1 MVFLDTIPNGSL
13 SRTMAYPD
21 KTVRLDRDT
30 LCIIPTDDEEIFYK
44 ICDRL
49 KFGPSVLKIRLP
61 KSVFIPKIGAYKVGA
76 INIRYNNSKINDD
89 LKVAKERGY
98 TNSTYVAAAVKDFN
112 VYVNTVK
119 LVQKFNTIALSPIN
133 NITRWK
139 SILNSHT
146 MTHAHKYVVF
156 TPDNTLVKITSMA
169 QVFKKDYKSNNL
181 YINFL
186 YNIIYNFEEFKSTFN
201 GYVFLFTDY
210 KITFRLDLSQME
222 DMKHQEIIALLFKN
236 LKFLQMG
243 VELIESTDGT
253 NEEIID
259 YNSAA
264 IQVASNIIDNVT
276 TSDSK
281 LNNEKVN
288 NEVNTILQSDAKTK
302 EKAEKIE
309 NILAKSVG
317 KKTSPIEDE
326 RLRKI
331 RNKQEVIQERNLTE
345 ILEKLEHTAE
355 YVLTTKTITNTANK
369 FNTFSIYDMDS
380 QYEEVATKDRLDI
393 GESFSNNAIPLYLT
407 NYNEKKDMDS
417 TDTKCKIVKFQ
428 FESPYNDSD
437 KYSFSL
443 RIPELRDGKFLHLN
457 GSDKV
462 MIRQKLAKPIIKL
475 TDSVAFTTY
484 YNKMFIVSTNGN
496 LNKRTGKIKK
506 YIKYLRKNYSN
517 LVLGKYFDFT
527 PGYFVHRYKNIL
539 GPELLEISRYFSVIK
554 IDDDNYIDLSF
565 NKERSDQFNQG
576 SGRYVF
582 AYINNFYYTCNPH
595 DDVIEMLDSS
605 FDLISEVNILD
616 VFGNLFDMSN
626 DEIFSKFEGI
636 RNSKGSDNIVYS
648 HAKLLNQSIPLLT
661 ILLQV
666 YESNLKLLLDRLVED
681 YNLEYKII
689 LTEDKKEYKD
699 VDKDDVD
706 NLKFENF
713 ILQIKYNNTSNRTLL
728 APLLSYDLEAF
739 DSLILNG
746 IIEDTISSSNL
757 IMYMENFRDLFIDPI
772 TKNVMIDLG
781 LPDDYA
787 GALIYCNHLL
797 FNYDRTISDISLQ
810 NERMPANSEII
821 QGVMYKV
828 MADAFVDY
836 SNKKKRGS
844 HRAEFSVERDAVIN
858 YLNELPNIEE
868 SSKIN
873 PVQHLDKTLTASN
886 KGISGVN
893 NSRSYTIPKRMWDES
908 FYGVFSD
915 TSPYNASTGI
925 SKHLAVNPNI
935 TDIRGYFKESN
946 LEEVNPD
953 QIMSVSESLGTFSQ
967 RHDSSPRT
975 AMGMQQ
981 FNHLMGVQGAEP
993 ALVTYGMDESLA
1005 HLDSDFCHKL
1015 KMDGEVIF
1023 SNERYIKVKYINGE
1037 YEVFAIDEI
1046 ERNSSKA
1053 FYIPNKMKLN
1063 SKINLEVGSKIKKG
1077 TIIAYNENVYKEY
1090 GNDIVFMSGPIVY
1103 VALANT
1109 KYSYEDAIL
1118 VSQTLANK
1126 MAAKTLK
1133 RISIKLKPG
1142 NRIAYSISRLGD
1154 IKAGDEIFK
1163 YSEDS
1168 GTNMLSDMYDLEEL
1182 DDFLLKV
1189 KKSNYNGDIKDIYVY
1204 YKLTENEFNNMDPS
1218 IKAFMDKIN
1227 KLYRVKFNTSDL
1239 EKDIPKYEQNRVIE
1253 HVTRF
1258 TDNRKNKVNGD
1269 TVDKGEILIEYFIEV
1284 EQNFSIGDKLTVGNT
1299 ALKGIVSKVVDDVN
1313 RPTGVDSGRS
1323 VDALLSPYS
1332 PLSRMVYSL
1341 FMNGVLTECMI
1352 KINDELKNIV
1362 NK

>member
-30 LCIIPTDDEEIFYK
+30 LCIIPTDDEEVFYK

-76 INIRYNNSKINDD
+76 ISIKYNNSKINDD

-119 LVQKFNTIALSPIN
+119 LVQKFNTVALSPIN
-133 NITRWK
+133 NMTRWK

-146 MTHAHKYVVF
+146 MTHVHKYVVF
-156 TPDNTLVKITSMA
+156 TPDNSLVKINSMA

-186 YNIIYNFEEFKSTFN
+186 YNIIYNFEEFKNTFN

-210 KITFRLDLSQME
+210 KVTFRLDLSKME

-243 VELIESTDGT
+243 VELIDETSDA
-253 NEEIID
+253 EVID

-281 LNNEKVN
+281 LDNEKAN
-288 NEVNTILQSDAKTK
+288 NEVNVILQSDVKTK

-355 YVLTTKTITNTANK
+355 YVLTTKAITNTANK

-380 QYEEVATKDRLDI
+380 QYEEVATKDRLNI

-407 NYNEKKDMDS
+407 NYNEKTDMES

-475 TDSVAFTTY
+475 NDSVAFTTY
-484 YNKMFIVSTNGN
+484 YNKMFIISTNGN

-517 LVLGKYFDFT
+517 LILGKYFDFT

-539 GPELLEISRYFSVIK
+539 GPELLEISRYFSIIK

-565 NKERSDQFNQG
+565 NKERSDKFNQG

-582 AYINNFYYTCNPH
+582 AHINNFYYTCNPH

-605 FDLISEVNILD
+605 FDLISEVNILE
-616 VFGNLFDMSN
+616 VFGNLFDMST

-699 VDKDDVD
+699 VDKDDID

-728 APLLSYDLEAF
+728 APLLSYDLETF
-739 DSLILNG
+739 DSLVLNG

-772 TKNVMIDLG
+772 TKSVMIDLG

-935 TDIRGYFKESN
+935 TDIRGYFKESS
-946 LEEVNPD
+946 LEDVNPD

-1015 KMDGEVIF
+1015 KMDGEIIF

-1118 VSQTLANK
+1118 VSQTLADK

-1142 NRIAYSISRLGD
+1142 NRIAYSISKLGD

-1168 GTNMLSDMYDLEEL
+1168 GTNMLSDLYDLDEL

-1189 KKSNYNGDIKDIYVY
+1189 KKSNYNGNIKDIYVY

-1218 IKAFMDKIN
+1218 IKTFMDKIN
-1227 KLYRVKFNTSDL
+1227 KLYRVRFNTFDL
-1239 EKDIPKYEQNRVIE
+1239 EKDIPKYEQNRIIE

-1258 TDNRKNKVNGD
+1258 IDNRKNKVNGD

-1299 ALKGIVSKVVDDVN
+1299 ALKGIVSKVVDDAN
-1313 RPTGVDSGRS
+1313 RPTGVESGRS

-1341 FMNGVLTECMI
+1341 FMNGILTECMI